1 MKKWKFKMP
10 DTAAFFILLIFFTT
24 ILTFVIPSGAFDRV
38 VDETTGRVLVVGGTY
53 HPTDTS
59 FLTPGQILSSV
70 YRGIIKN
77 AEIVA
82 FILISGGCFGII
94 SATGA
99 FASGI
104 DTLIKRFDGKE
115 GLLITVIMMVFAICG
130 GTFGMAEEAL
140 PFVAV
145 LVAAANKMKL
155 GKNTGLAIVLIGIY
169 SGYTAGPLNPFNTGL
184 GQGIAELPVF
194 SGIGLR
200 LILMAATM
208 IAGIH
213 HVVSRAQKHKKS
225 PLTAPDISKAVG
237 QESVTFEPLNNRH
250 KIVLF
255 IMFASIITMILGILM
270 YGWYFEQ
277 IIAVFMFMGFASGI
291 FYFRNLD
298 DVGREFVKGACDMCS
313 AVMYFAFITAVMVI
327 MEDGQIMDTIVNAM
341 SVPLSKV
348 SGILAA
354 WGIFFFQSV
363 INFFI
368 PSSSGQ
374 AAAVMPILVPL
385 ADIIGVSRQTTVLAY
400 QCGGGLMNMIT
411 PTQMVVAAACSL
423 GGVKFSDW
431 VKYSWP
437 LVVKWVIIGLI
448 AVAVAVLIDYG
459 PF

>member
-10 DTAAFFILLIFFTT
+10 DTAAFFILLIIFTT

-155 GKNTGLAIVLIGIY
+155 GKNTGVAIVLIGIY

-184 GQGIAELPVF
+184 G
-194 SGIGLR
+194 
-200 LILMAATM
+200 
-208 IAGIH
+208 
-213 HVVSRAQKHKKS
+213 
-225 PLTAPDISKAVG
+225 
-237 QESVTFEPLNNRH
+237 
-250 KIVLF
+250 
-255 IMFASIITMILGILM
+255 
-270 YGWYFEQ
+270 
-277 IIAVFMFMGFASGI
+277 
-291 FYFRNLD
+291 
-298 DVGREFVKGACDMCS
+298 
-313 AVMYFAFITAVMVI
+313 
-327 MEDGQIMDTIVNAM
+327 
-341 SVPLSKV
+341 
-348 SGILAA
+348 
-354 WGIFFFQSV
+354 
-363 INFFI
+363 
-368 PSSSGQ
+368 
-374 AAAVMPILVPL
+374 
-385 ADIIGVSRQTTVLAY
+385 
-400 QCGGGLMNMIT
+400 
-411 PTQMVVAAACSL
+411 
-423 GGVKFSDW
+423 
-431 VKYSWP
+431 
-437 LVVKWVIIGLI
+437 
-448 AVAVAVLIDYG
+448 
-459 PF
+459 